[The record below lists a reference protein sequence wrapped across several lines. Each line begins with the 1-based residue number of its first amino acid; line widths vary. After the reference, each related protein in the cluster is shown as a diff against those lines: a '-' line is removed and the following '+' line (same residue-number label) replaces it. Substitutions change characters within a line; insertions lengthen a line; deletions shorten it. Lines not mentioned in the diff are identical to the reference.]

1 MEEEKIFKDLTK
13 KYADLAKKI
22 HSKDRR
28 SMSLIKDCSK
38 RIALLD
44 KLRVLEVSYLK
55 CLKNNVKRGHKGGA
69 PGDSVV
75 GDNKEDKESLEEYK
89 DIGNQP
95 VSNDDND
102 ASATEAQLNV
112 NHQRALAICTANV
125 EKGFNTLDKGIYLTG
140 ITGNYIKENGKII
153 IEKSRNMTVS
163 DVKTTLEDAI
173 ADLINKGMNRDEA
186 KEFLNEASQIFT
198 YKLQEFYN
206 KNKDTTLDEAINTVY
221 NKGNSFRES
230 VMNKMS
236 PVIVKAKEGLI
247 HGIKSIWGKINTP
260 PQQQTNAQSTSGSK
274 GGSKKTTY
282 RLNGEKVVL
291 LHKNKKVQ
299 RSIYVKGNG
308 KTKYCKIDHQYI
320 LLSKLKNKIQ

>member
-44 KLRVLEVSYLK
+44 KLRVLEGSYLK
-55 CLKNNVKRGHKGGA
+55 CLKNKVKRGQKGGVTGEQIKQQQEA
-69 PGDSVV
+69 AKQQED
-75 GDNKEDKESLEEYK
+75 DANQQEAANKEDDIVIDVDDAISELDATNTIDLKET
-89 DIGNQP
+89 
-95 VSNDDND
+95 
-102 ASATEAQLNV
+102 TEPSVIDKN
-112 NHQRALAICTANV
+112 QRALAVCTTA
-125 EKGFNTLDKGIYLTG
+125 L
-140 ITGNYIKENGKII
+140 
-153 IEKSRNMTVS
+153 
-163 DVKTTLEDAI
+163 VKTIELKE
-173 ADLINKGMNRDEA
+173 KA
-186 KEFLNEASQIFT
+186 KEFIEKNKEAILEAYENINIEQEKEILRNESIKLAKLASATLKENTGMDAEAALATAYSKTMGLKDRFNTSVLPVLKKGARGFYNTASTIGSSA
-198 YKLQEFYN
+198 YQEF
-206 KNKDTTLDEAINTVY
+206 KTRLDTTQSGASTG
-221 NKGNSFRES
+221 GN
-230 VMNKMS
+230 
-236 PVIVKAKEGLI
+236 
-247 HGIKSIWGKINTP
+247 
-260 PQQQTNAQSTSGSK
+260 
-274 GGSKKTTY
+274 KKTTY